1 MMSKIRI
8 LVLGLI
14 LPILFACSSN
24 PSARDEAI
32 IDLTISYA
40 TAKYIEDRPESRE
53 TIVRVA
59 TAAKALNSGDT
70 SLLVLQEFV
79 DSEINKLSL
88 SPADEAL
95 ARGLVALITAEIE
108 AKIGEG
114 LLSPEQR
121 VRVDRVLDLVIAT
134 AS

>member
-1 MMSKIRI
+1 VHKII
-8 LVLGLI
+8 PAVAVLALLVAG
-14 LPILFACSSN
+14 CSSN
-24 PSARDEAI
+24 PSQREDAI
-32 IDLTISYA
+32 VDLAVTYA
-40 TAKYIEDRPESRE
+40 TARYVQDRPESRE

-108 AKIGEG
+108 VKIGEG

-121 VRVDRVLDLVIAT
+121 VRVDRILDLVIAT

>member
-1 MMSKIRI
+1 MSKIRI

-14 LPILFACSSN
+14 LPILFACSSS

-121 VRVDRVLDLVIAT
+121 VRVDHILDLVIAT